1 MSGSI
6 GAREL
11 RQNLSAVLKRVQEG
25 ERLVVTSRNRPVAEL
40 VPLTGQRRTLARLIE
55 EGRATPAADPGGLA
69 DIEPIELDGLPPDAL
84 TRALDYVR
92 GED

>member
-11 RQNLSAVLKRVQEG
+11 RQNLSAVLKRVENG
-25 ERLVVTSRNRPVAEL
+25 ERLVITSRNRPVAEL
-40 VPLTGQRRTLARLIE
+40 GPLTGRPRTLARLIE
-55 EGRATPAADPGGLA
+55 EGRATPPLEPGGLA
-69 DIEPIELDGLPPDAL
+69 DLNPVELDDLPPNAL
-84 TRALDYVR
+84 SRALDYVR

>member
-1 MSGSI
+1 MSASI

-11 RQNLSAVLKRVQEG
+11 RQNLSAVLKRVERG
-25 ERLVVTSRNRPVAEL
+25 ERLIVTSRNRPVAEIG
-40 VPLTGQRRTLARLIE
+40 PLRNRPMRTLAALIE
-55 EGRATPAADPGGLA
+55 AGLATPPEDPGTLEFKPVRLGG
-69 DIEPIELDGLPPDAL
+69 DPYAL